1 MKVFS
6 KKKAIA
12 AIGFTICGFLSTSAP
27 AKSSSL
33 AAKLASAAVVK
44 TIGPGSAGSG
54 VLIEIAKANGTG
66 TMPVIVTAGHV
77 LKGTGKT
84 ETIEI
89 RLYDDTLIEVNGSN
103 IIFLDDVDLA
113 FVKVEARILHSNR
126 HTYAKVG
133 NPNILNHGDY
143 VVVSGYPLESEG
155 NVSNR
160 VRISEGSLQTFSSA
174 DANKSLVGYS
184 ANTFPGMSGGGV
196 FNDKG
201 ELVYIHLKGEKDM
214 YKGNLNESSKVLKSG
229 TNYGISVL
237 HAINRLRELETAAS
251 KPIDPLERYQRG
263 LFYVQSNKPD
273 YAYKIFAQLHKEFPD
288 SLVAEWSA
296 KCMLAQVQHPYGQ
309 PTIWP
314 EGELAQEAFFK
325 KYGVNPVYSWPYFTD
340 SAIWK
345 EKERRV
351 LLSYDPIYKLAKP
364 ISDLSY
370 SNRGALVGVRRS
382 GHCEYLPGL
391 RTYNNRNNEEIVYW
405 EMIPNPSQ
413 FARNRDFETDPKTFR
428 QILIRPK

>member
-6 KKKAIA
+6 KKEAIA

-89 RLYDDTLIEVNGSN
+89 RLYDDTLIEANGSN

-196 FNDKG
+196 FNDKVS
-201 ELVYIHLKGEKDM
+201 LF
-214 YKGNLNESSKVLKSG
+214 
-229 TNYGISVL
+229 ISIL
-237 HAINRLRELETAAS
+237 RARKTCIKAI
-251 KPIDPLERYQRG
+251 
-263 LFYVQSNKPD
+263 
-273 YAYKIFAQLHKEFPD
+273 
-288 SLVAEWSA
+288 
-296 KCMLAQVQHPYGQ
+296 
-309 PTIWP
+309 
-314 EGELAQEAFFK
+314 
-325 KYGVNPVYSWPYFTD
+325 
-340 SAIWK
+340 
-345 EKERRV
+345 
-351 LLSYDPIYKLAKP
+351 
-364 ISDLSY
+364 
-370 SNRGALVGVRRS
+370 
-382 GHCEYLPGL
+382 
-391 RTYNNRNNEEIVYW
+391 
-405 EMIPNPSQ
+405 
-413 FARNRDFETDPKTFR
+413 
-428 QILIRPK
+428 